1 MHICER
7 TRGEVRDSR
16 CMDHQGA
23 ENKGKQ
29 MASVVPVAKALTVCD
44 YHVGYSNGKV
54 DLYGL
59 FNAIRSQTGFPYT
72 RGRFCVF
79 AQLINGLG
87 HMPFFIDIRFAET
100 DELVWTTE
108 VRQLQFPDRTTIVQM
123 AMTIEG
129 CRFERPGL
137 YVLELFCD
145 NTWVSDTQVL
155 LR

>member
-1 MHICER
+1 
-7 TRGEVRDSR
+7 
-16 CMDHQGA
+16 
-23 ENKGKQ
+23 

-54 DLYGL
+54 DLYGF
-59 FNAIRSQTGFPYT
+59 FNAIRPHTGFPYT

-129 CRFERPGL
+129 CCFERPGL